1 MFRTARMQFVIVPAL
16 TCGLII
22 SLVIGSPLS
31 AHGIFKKT
39 LEKQYKDQGLKVT
52 CNMCHV
58 PKEGKE
64 IRNEFG
70 ELFFE
75 ELKEQDLSARWDGVK
90 GAERKTLENDVMAP
104 AFLKALEKI
113 VEKENADKEKYGDL
127 IPAAKIAGSKIKS
140 ADGDDEDEDEEEDG
154 DG

>member
-1 MFRTARMQFVIVPAL
+1 MILAAMILCGMIVSL
-16 TCGLII
+16 LI
-22 SLVIGSPLS
+22 GTPLS

-39 LEKQYKDQGLKVT
+39 LEKKYTDEGLKVT

-70 ELFFE
+70 QLFFD
-75 ELKEQDLSARWDGVK
+75 ELKDQDLSARWDSVK
-90 GAERKTLENDVMAP
+90 GAERKKLENEVMAP
-104 AFLKALEKI
+104 AFLKALEKV

-127 IPAAKIAGSKIKS
+127 IPAAKIAGSKLKS
-140 ADGDDEDEDEEEDG
+140 ADGDDAEEDEEEEEEDG